1 MILYSY
7 CTRYLWN
14 RIWWLSCTAILQTQ
28 NVSST
33 SLYIL
38 DWHHS
43 NHVTINGRCRY
54 PWIGLP
60 LQTKWTL
67 TYASLN
73 WSKCT
78 TQSFLSQTVFCFCSY
93 LKTSSIVRQ
102 LGSEYVRFLNWVSDK
117 FSGTG
122 VITGSIQEECT
133 KNFQNRSTGAW
144 IMNYLN
150 FQINL
155 MNFVVFR
162 Y

>member
-1 MILYSY
+1 MLKGKHSGTLV
-7 CTRYLWN
+7 CHL
-14 RIWWLSCTAILQTQ
+14 LQDLKATLL
-28 NVSST
+28 NLEST
-33 SLYIL
+33 E
-38 DWHHS
+38 WM
-43 NHVTINGRCRY
+43 NEWKAINGRCRY

-150 FQINL
+150 FRINL

-162 Y
+162 FSKNLLH